1 MGRAKPE
8 YGGFSLNLWRLFM
21 GVCVWAARVQHEA
34 ALKRYYTNVTEYAE
48 KNERFVF
55 SGPALAFP
63 RRRP

>member
-1 MGRAKPE
+1 MG
-8 YGGFSLNLWRLFM
+8 M
-21 GVCVWAARVQHEA
+21 CVWAARVQHEA